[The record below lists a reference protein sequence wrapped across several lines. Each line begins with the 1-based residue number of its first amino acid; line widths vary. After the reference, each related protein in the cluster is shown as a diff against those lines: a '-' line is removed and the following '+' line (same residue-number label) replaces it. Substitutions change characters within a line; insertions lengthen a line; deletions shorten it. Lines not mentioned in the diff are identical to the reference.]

1 MSPIQIILLTIIVLI
16 VLKTLQKYRAQSIT
30 VREFFLW
37 TAFWLIGAVLVI
49 FPNAIQTIA
58 NFVGIGRGVDLL
70 IYLSLIV
77 LFFGMFYVLV
87 RLERIERDITALVR
101 KKTLK
106 EGNQE
111 S

>member
-1 MSPIQIILLTIIVLI
+1 MSLIQIILLAIIALI

-49 FPNAIQTIA
+49 FPDAMQTIA

-70 IYLSLIV
+70 IYLSLII
-77 LFFGMFYVLV
+77 LFFGMFYILV
-87 RLERIERDITALVR
+87 RLERIERDITKIVR
-101 KKTLK
+101 KRALDENVKL
-106 EGNQE
+106 
-111 S
+111 